1 MDGKNNM
8 QGRTIPMSKIRRLI
22 SERMHASLAQT
33 AQFTLTREID
43 MEALCTYIQEERKS
57 GKPIKFMHVLIKA
70 VSMVLKKH
78 ELMNAFASEDGII
91 YHSSVNMG
99 IAVALQEGLLV
110 PVIKDSCTLSL
121 MDIAATYDALIPKAK
136 TGKLSYG
143 EMSEGTFTISNLGMA
158 GIDAFTPILN
168 YPESAIL
175 GVGRINER
183 VILDENDVPVR
194 RRTIIFSLTVDH
206 RVVDGYVGAE
216 FLASLAETF
225 SDIENLRR
233 SIG

>member
-1 MDGKNNM
+1 MDEKNSV
-8 QGRTIPMSKIRRLI
+8 QGRTMPMSKIRRLI

-43 MEALCTYIQEERKS
+43 VEALCTYIQEERKA
-57 GKPIKFMHVLIKA
+57 GKPIKFMHILIKA
-70 VSMVLKKH
+70 VSMVLQEH
-78 ELMNAFASEDGII
+78 ELLNAFTSEDTII
-91 YHSSVNMG
+91 YHDSVNMG

-110 PVIKDSCTLSL
+110 PVIKDTCALSL
-121 MDIAATYDALIPKAK
+121 TDIAAAYDALIPKAK
-136 TGKLSYG
+136 TGKLSYV

-158 GIDAFTPILN
+158 GIDVFTPILN

-183 VILDENDVPVR
+183 VVLDENDTPVR
-194 RRTIIFSLTVDH
+194 RRTAIFSLTVDH

-225 SDIENLRR
+225 SDVENLRR
-233 SIG
+233 TTG